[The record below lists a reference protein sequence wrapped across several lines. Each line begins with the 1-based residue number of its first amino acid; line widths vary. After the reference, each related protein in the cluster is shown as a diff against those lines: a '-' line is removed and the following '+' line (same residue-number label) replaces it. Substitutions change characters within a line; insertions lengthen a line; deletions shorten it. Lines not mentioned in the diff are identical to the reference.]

1 MKNNNLTKVDIIKE
15 LSKKTGFSINFSKK
29 LINNLINILVNQ
41 IKNGHLSL
49 KNLGTFKIINKNQR
63 IGRNPKTK
71 EKFIIEKR
79 KSIRFKPSQKINQ
92 ELKK

>member
-1 MKNNNLTKVDIIKE
+1 MKNNNLTKVDIIRE
-15 LSKKTGFSINFSKK
+15 LRKKTGFSFNFSKK
-29 LINNLINILVNQ
+29 LINNLVDILVNQ
-41 IKNGHLSL
+41 IKSGQLSL
-49 KNLGTFKIINKNQR
+49 KNLGTFKIINKNLR

-92 ELKK
+92 ELKN

>member
-1 MKNNNLTKVDIIKE
+1 MKNNNLTKVDIIRE
-15 LSKKTGFSINFSKK
+15 LSKKTGFSFNFSKK
-29 LINNLINILVNQ
+29 LINNLVDILVNQ
-41 IKNGHLSL
+41 IKSGQLSL
-49 KNLGTFKIINKNQR
+49 KNLGTFTIINKNQR

-92 ELKK
+92 ELKN

>member
-1 MKNNNLTKVDIIKE
+1 MKNNNLTKVDIIRE
-15 LSKKTGFSINFSKK
+15 LSKKTGFSFNFSKK
-29 LINNLINILVNQ
+29 LINNLVDILVNQ
-41 IKNGHLSL
+41 IKSGQLSL

-79 KSIRFKPSQKINQ
+79 KSIRFKPSQKINL
-92 ELKK
+92 ELKN